1 MPKRID
7 CMLYKFIWQ
16 FNYVYII
23 LKIIKH
29 MNIFSI
35 SQLSQF
41 SGVKAHTIRIWEQ
54 RYNTLKPN
62 RTEGNTRYYDNDQL
76 RRLLNIV
83 SLSNIDYKVSELSG
97 MSDKELFALV
107 ENSNKK
113 EENGQE
119 NYFISQLISAGM
131 TYDEPGFEKMF
142 SHCLLHFGLKGTY
155 IKVLYP
161 LLVRLG
167 FMWTSDT
174 IPPAHEH
181 FISNLIRQKL
191 FTAIDSLPASLAQSD
206 VWVLF
211 LPENEF
217 HEIGLLFAN
226 YLLRSNG
233 KKTIYLGTNVPLESI
248 KRLLKNSDVEN
259 VLLFFVHNDFPEE
272 IKKYLNQLSD
282 EYTGMNIFV
291 ASHQKITKQ
300 LGKIK
305 KVSFLHSVE
314 DLQQQLL
321 SA

>member
-1 MPKRID
+1 
-7 CMLYKFIWQ
+7 
-16 FNYVYII
+16 
-23 LKIIKH
+23 
-29 MNIFSI
+29 MNTFSI

-97 MSDKELFALV
+97 MSDKELFTLI
-107 ENSNKK
+107 ENSNNK

-131 TYDEPGFEKMF
+131 TYDEAGFEKMF

-191 FTAIDSLPASLAQSD
+191 FTAIDSLPASEVQSD
-206 VWVLF
+206 SWLLF

-226 YLLRSNG
+226 YILRSNG
-233 KKTIYLGTNVPLESI
+233 KKTIYLGSNVPLESI
-248 KRLLKNSDVEN
+248 KTLLKNTHSQN
-259 VLLFFVHNDFPEE
+259 VLLFFVHHDLPEE
-272 IKKYLNQLSD
+272 IKKYLNQLSN
-282 EYTGMNIFV
+282 EYSGKTIFV
-291 ASHQKITKQ
+291 ASHQDFTRQ

-305 KVSFLHSVE
+305 RVTYLHKVEELE
-314 DLQQQLL
+314 QQLL
-321 SA
+321 SN

>member
-1 MPKRID
+1 MD
-7 CMLYKFIWQ
+7 Q
-16 FNYVYII
+16 
-23 LKIIKH
+23 
-29 MNIFSI
+29 FSI
-35 SQLSQF
+35 SQLAQF
-41 SGVKAHTIRIWEQ
+41 SGIKAHTIRVWEQ
-54 RYNTLKPN
+54 RYDTLKPN
-62 RTEGNTRYYDNDQL
+62 RSEGNTRYYDNSQL

-83 SLSNIDYKVSELSG
+83 SLADYGYKVSELSA
-97 MSDKELFALV
+97 MQDKELFELITEKTNQT
-107 ENSNKK
+107 ENESVA
-113 EENGQE
+113 
-119 NYFISQLISAGM
+119 YFIFQLIAAGM
-131 TYDEPGFEKMF
+131 SYDEVYFDKIF
-142 SHCLLHFGLKGTY
+142 SHCLIRFGLKDTY
-155 IKVLYP
+155 LKVIYP
-161 LLVRLG
+161 TLARIGL
-167 FMWTSDT
+167 MWTRG
-174 IPPAHEH
+174 ILPPAQEH
-181 FISNLIRQKL
+181 FLSNLFRQKL

-314 DLQQQLL
+314 ELQQQLL